1 MRSCK
6 RNGKAIRAVLLS
18 LALAAMLFGCAPADG
33 FEGGRPLDKA
43 ELDSLRGELLTTQE
57 GSSGEA
63 TDPSDTDTATAT
75 DTETSAEEDPPTESV
90 TDGETAPAETET
102 TLEETETAP
111 AEDTAQS
118 ETTES
123 ETVAVSGKVY
133 WTKSGS
139 VYHKDRDCYH
149 LKKSQSVSEG
159 SVEQAVSL
167 GKERLCASCEKKTS
181 P

>member
-1 MRSCK
+1 
-6 RNGKAIRAVLLS
+6 
-18 LALAAMLFGCAPADG
+18 MLFGCAPADS
-33 FEGGRPLDKA
+33 FEAGRPLDQA

-57 GSSGEA
+57 ESSGEA
-63 TDPSDTDTATAT
+63 TDPSDTATAT
-75 DTETSAEEDPPTESV
+75 ETTAEEEPPTESV
-90 TDGETAPAETET
+90 TDGETSPSEIET
-102 TLEETETAP
+102 TPEETETAP
-111 AEDTAQS
+111 ADTAQS
-118 ETTES
+118 ETAES

-133 WTKSGS
+133 WTKGGS
-139 VYHKDRDCYH
+139 VYHRDRDCYH

>member
-1 MRSCK
+1 
-6 RNGKAIRAVLLS
+6 
-18 LALAAMLFGCAPADG
+18 
-33 FEGGRPLDKA
+33 LDKA

-63 TDPSDTDTATAT
+63 TDPSDTDTAT
-75 DTETSAEEDPPTESV
+75 DTETTAEEEPPTESV
-90 TDGETAPAETET
+90 TDGETAPSEIET
-102 TLEETETAP
+102 TPEETETAP
-111 AEDTAQS
+111 AEETA
-118 ETTES
+118 ES

-133 WTKSGS
+133 WTKGGS

>member
-1 MRSCK
+1 MKFCK
-6 RNGKAIRAVLLS
+6 HNGKTVGAVLLS
-18 LALAAMLFGCAPADG
+18 LALAAALLGCAPADG

-63 TDPSDTDTATAT
+63 TKPSDET
-75 DTETSAEEDPPTESV
+75 TETSSEEGTPAESV
-90 TDGETAPAETET
+90 TDGETAPAET
-102 TLEETETAP
+102 AP
-111 AEDTAQS
+111 AEDTA
-118 ETTES
+118 ES
-123 ETVAVSGKVY
+123 ETAAVSGKVY
-133 WTKSGS
+133 WTKGGS
-139 VYHKDRDCYH
+139 VYHRDRDCYH

-167 GKERLCASCEKKTS
+167 GKGRLCASCEKKTS

>member
-1 MRSCK
+1 
-6 RNGKAIRAVLLS
+6 V
-18 LALAAMLFGCAPADG
+18 
-33 FEGGRPLDKA
+33 
-43 ELDSLRGELLTTQE
+43 
-57 GSSGEA
+57 
-63 TDPSDTDTATAT
+63 TDC
-75 DTETSAEEDPPTESV
+75 ETSPSEI
-90 TDGETAPAETET
+90 ET
-102 TLEETETAP
+102 TPEETETAP
-111 AEDTAQS
+111 ADTAQS
-118 ETTES
+118 ETAES

>member
-6 RNGKAIRAVLLS
+6 HNGKAVRGALLS
-18 LALAAMLFGCAPADG
+18 LALAAMLFGCAPADS
-33 FEGGRPLDKA
+33 FEAGRTLDQA

-57 GSSGEA
+57 ESSGEA
-63 TDPSDTDTATAT
+63 AEPSGTDTAT
-75 DTETSAEEDPPTESV
+75 DMETTAEEEPPAESV
-90 TDGETAPAETET
+90 TDGETAPAEIET
-102 TLEETETAP
+102 TPEETETAP
-111 AEDTAQS
+111 AETAPAEDTA
-118 ETTES
+118 ES

-139 VYHKDRDCYH
+139 VYHRDRDCYH

-167 GKERLCASCEKKTS
+167 GKGRLCASCEKKTS

>member
-1 MRSCK
+1 M
-6 RNGKAIRAVLLS
+6 RNGKAVGAALLS

-33 FEGGRPLDKA
+33 FEAGRPLDQA

-57 GSSGEA
+57 ESSGEA
-63 TDPSDTDTATAT
+63 TEPSDTDTAT
-75 DTETSAEEDPPTESV
+75 DTETTAEEEPPTESV
-90 TDGETAPAETET
+90 TDGETAPAEIET
-102 TLEETETAP
+102 TPEETETAP
-111 AEDTAQS
+111 AETAPAEDTAES

>member
-6 RNGKAIRAVLLS
+6 RNSKAVRAALLS
-18 LALAAMLFGCAPADG
+18 LALAAALFGCAPADG
-33 FEGGRPLDKA
+33 FETGRPLDQA

-63 TDPSDTDTATAT
+63 TEPSGTDTAT
-75 DTETSAEEDPPTESV
+75 DTETTAEEEPPTESV

-102 TLEETETAP
+102 APVETETAP
-111 AEDTAQS
+111 AEDTAES
-118 ETTES
+118 ETAES